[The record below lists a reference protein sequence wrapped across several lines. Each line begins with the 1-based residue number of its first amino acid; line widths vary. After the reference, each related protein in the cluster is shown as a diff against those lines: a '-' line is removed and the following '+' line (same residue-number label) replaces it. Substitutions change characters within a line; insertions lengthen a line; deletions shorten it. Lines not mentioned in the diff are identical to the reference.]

1 MGREEDLL
9 RAELLSLRVT
19 LDELEKKQKAEA
31 ESLRGKIEAFE
42 DRLERKT
49 EVEIAEI
56 VELPKPVVLSEWMEE
71 VKEGPVV
78 SPEPA
83 KETVPPP
90 LPKPEPVA
98 ARVAAPKDDDGFE
111 MRFGRVWLVRFG
123 IVLLVTG
130 LALLGNYAYRNWIR
144 DMPPGVRLFGLFI
157 CSGLLVEAGRRLAA
171 RESMKRP
178 GEVILAG
185 GLAFFY
191 YCTFAA
197 HHVQR
202 LRVIENPVAAAVLLF
217 GAAALIA
224 FVSWKRGSRVT
235 AVMGILLASYSTM
248 LQPVGWLSCVSSTL
262 LAGAG
267 VFLMSRPGW
276 GGPGL
281 AAMAGTYGAFLGWQ
295 IVGAAGGSAKEPALM
310 WFLPPV
316 WAMFSLPAVWDRFK
330 DSMGDRAKAWFTGGN
345 NAVFFVLFSLLWLMR
360 HETAGYW
367 MVPVIF
373 GLVLV
378 ALGVSG
384 RSRSNPAGGVNVC
397 QGIGL
402 ASLGLVIKLDGYHLA
417 LALAAESVV
426 LAGAFRKF
434 RGKSELVFSLL
445 AALGAVNMAV
455 GGRIG
460 DFPGIG
466 IMDIPLWSSGLVAV
480 LVAGAS
486 LVLKADGDD
495 GKSGGIPVL
504 LFALSMVAAVLGWAW
519 WLPQPWPVVALAGI
533 ALAVSVAAFSLP
545 RRWDVSEFPV
555 CAVVVAFVTAIAG
568 LISDESWAVALA
580 GCFALAAV
588 FVWKRAVVSG
598 KIGERVAETAGW
610 TFSVLAAGAFWWAI
624 VKAGLP
630 VEMKPIV
637 VAVIALLAGGA
648 AVFAGSGALFVCSG
662 LLLATSLVPPLWSW
676 QAAWVNACVVPLALA
691 HVALAI
697 HPGSAG
703 RLDETHR
710 WAGGGCSRL
719 TAFAAVCLFW
729 NAWRPEHL
737 GDGVGLTAIVLAG
750 ALMFF
755 RRPLIPEV
763 WGFVVVGAV
772 WLVTRMAADW
782 PWRDEPSWR
791 GGFVA
796 LSALAMIGVAAV
808 KRGKMA
814 PELLGVIVWLA
825 VGVIAMWSTEML
837 VWRHGWHGA
846 AVLWTVLGF
855 AVVCGGL
862 VSRIAA
868 LRQAGLA
875 LLGIALVKVFAV
887 DVWDFNAFMRVVA
900 FLVLGA
906 ALVLLGLFYNRFAM
920 VLKKLIEE
928 EPAKVE
934 VMKEET

>member
-1 MGREEDLL
+1 MGREEDVL
-9 RAELLSLRVT
+9 RAELLLLRVT
-19 LDELEKKQKAEA
+19 LDELEKKQRAEA
-31 ESLRGKIEAFE
+31 ESLRGKIEA
-42 DRLERKT
+42 LEERVGRKAV
-49 EVEIAEI
+49 VEIAEM
-56 VELPKPVVLSEWMEE
+56 VELPKPVALSEWMEE
-71 VKEGPVV
+71 VKEEPVI
-78 SPEPA
+78 SPEPVQKVA
-83 KETVPPP
+83 PPP

-98 ARVAAPKDDDGFE
+98 AQVVVPKDDDGFE

-144 DMPPGVRLFGLFI
+144 DMPPGVRLLGLFI

-171 RESMKRP
+171 RESMRRP

-202 LRVIENPVAAAVLLF
+202 LRVIESPVVAAVLLF

-224 FVSWKRGSRVT
+224 FASWKRGSRVM

-281 AAMAGTYGAFLGWQ
+281 AAMAATYGAFFGWQ
-295 IVGAAGGSAKEPALM
+295 MMGASGGSAKEPALM

-316 WAMFSLPAVWDRFK
+316 WAMFSLPAVMDRFRE
-330 DSMGDRAKAWFTGGN
+330 SMGDRAKAWFTGGN
-345 NAVFFVLFSLLWLMR
+345 NAVFFILFSLLWAMR
-360 HETAGYW
+360 YETEGYW
-367 MVPVIF
+367 MVPVVF
-373 GLVLV
+373 GVVLIG
-378 ALGVSG
+378 LGVWG
-384 RSRSNPAGGVNVC
+384 RNRSNPAGGVNVC

-402 ASLGLVIKLDGYHLA
+402 ASLGLVIKLEGYHLS
-417 LALAAESVV
+417 LALAAESLV

-445 AALGAVNMAV
+445 AALGAVLLTLN
-455 GGRIG
+455 GRITEFSG
-460 DFPGIG
+460 WGE
-466 IMDIPLWSSGLVAV
+466 IPLWSSGLVAV
-480 LVAGAS
+480 LLAAAS

-495 GKSGGIPVL
+495 EKGGGVPAL
-504 LFALSMVAAVLGWAW
+504 LFVLSLVAASVGWAW

-533 ALAVSVAAFSLP
+533 ALVVAVGTVILP
-545 RRWDVSEFPV
+545 KKWEVSEFPV
-555 CAVVVAFVTAIAG
+555 CAVIVAFIAAIAG
-568 LISDESWAVALA
+568 MNSGEPWAVTLA

-588 FVWKRAVVSG
+588 FAWKRAVVSG
-598 KIGERVAETAGW
+598 KIGEHVADTAGW
-610 TFSVLAAGAFWWAI
+610 MFSVLAAGAFWWAI

-630 VEMKPIV
+630 VDVKPLLAA
-637 VAVIALLAGGA
+637 VAALLVGGA
-648 AVFAGSGALFVCSG
+648 AVFAGSGALFVSSG
-662 LLLATSLVPPLWSW
+662 VLLAASLAPPLWSW
-676 QAAWVNACVVPLALA
+676 QVAWVNACVVPLALV
-691 HVALAI
+691 HVALAV
-697 HPGSAG
+697 HPRSAG

-719 TAFAAVCLFW
+719 AAFAAVCLFW
-729 NAWRPEHL
+729 NAWRPEHF

-755 RRPLIPEV
+755 RKALLPEV

-772 WLVTRMAADW
+772 WLVARMIADW

-796 LSALAMIGVAAV
+796 LSALAMIGVAAL

-814 PELLGVIVWLA
+814 PELLGAIVWLA
-825 VGVIAMWSTEML
+825 VGVISMWSTEML

-846 AVLWTVLGF
+846 AVLWTLLGF

-906 ALVLLGLFYNRFAM
+906 ALVLLGLFYNRFAI

-928 EPAKVE
+928 EPAKEE
-934 VMKEET
+934 VADKET